1 MNSSAPAPMK
11 RRRQAMP
18 GMPAADE
25 GQEAPDVPEEAPD
38 EPTPLSAE
46 PPAPDEK
53 PREAAPASS
62 PGPAQERPRRRNRR
76 PVHRQSA
83 VGLDEHADA
92 GVAENPY
99 SGAGTTSLNVRI
111 LVPLHVRY
119 RKLVRDLEE
128 EGYRASATELFQAL
142 LHFGPA
148 DTDEARDLLRRWR
161 TLLDADPPRR
171 A

>member
-1 MNSSAPAPMK
+1 MNPSAPAPMK

-25 GQEAPDVPEEAPD
+25 REDAHEALKEALI
-38 EPTPLSAE
+38 EPTLLSSE
-46 PPAPDEK
+46 SPAPDEK

-62 PGPAQERPRRRNRR
+62 PGPERERPRRRNRR

-83 VGLDEHADA
+83 VGLEEQADA

-99 SGAGTTSLNVRI
+99 SGAGTTSLNVRV

-148 DTDEARDLLRRWR
+148 GTDEARDLLRRWR